1 MIQLYP
7 KGQATFTNNGID
19 LHPAEAEVTWQ
30 DGGRYDFTM
39 SIPKE
44 AAEGI
49 TFDYGQ
55 ILKVTVP
62 TEHVG
67 AISLGTVSYYE
78 TTAETPLYSQ
88 IPKNVA
94 VSYNNWEALRSY
106 MAGDKVT
113 YDKKNWRCVTGHGG
127 LSVPPPNGGL
137 WTQIAGSR
145 MDGGKIIATIPA
157 GTSIMKVRDFN
168 ATYMEAATLTGLQG
182 YLKTADAEATGES
195 ESRTIPAFTITEQ
208 LFTIN
213 TIDKETSAHMIRIE
227 AEHISYQLGRTILDE
242 CNVVGVNPAT
252 ALRFIAGA
260 MQEEYAGGLYTNI
273 TDGEIEADWSWKNA
287 QSAILDPQSGLL
299 QFVAG
304 RAIRDNLDVY
314 IIPNAEGDPTYEVR
328 YGVNM
333 KSVKWTGD
341 VSGIVTRIYPIA
353 QREDGTRFTL
363 PEKYIDSVL
372 PVPYDRP
379 EVLDTKLKIG
389 QKVTNSDGTEV
400 ELTEDEVITRM
411 RQAAQDRFS
420 IDKCDQAEVTLEL
433 DWIHMPDTEE
443 YRQYISLQ
451 NAAPADWVT
460 VTGGPMGIETVIQ
473 MTGYAWDPILCRY
486 RKTTFGDKK
495 QKATISGFN
504 IKTGAVSG
512 RALAAGS
519 VGSENIQA
527 GAITAR
533 EIEAN
538 SITAEQ
544 IASKIITAELIAA
557 AAITADEIAAQ
568 AITTEKLRAGAVT
581 ADKIGAHEITTEK
594 LAAGAVTA
602 ATIAAHAITSE
613 KIEAGAIDA
622 NKIAAGAITASKI
635 DTNDLAA
642 INATLGTAAIAN
654 AQIATADINFAHIKD
669 LNAQSAFFGQ
679 TIFDEAVGG
688 KLYVPR
694 LAVGYAQ
701 MIGATIGDLVI
712 QASNGNFYGIDV
724 DMNGNVTATQRTVS
738 AGEITAGHTT
748 DGRTLV
754 LGTDILATD
763 LNTQNIYA
771 SHALMNEITAA
782 IINVDELWARQAFIN
797 KLMVQDLSSNTYIQA
812 TIGDWEQ
819 GSTITQEIDSIRSRI
834 TDLGY
839 GTVYFQPDEPSHS
852 ELIPGDIWIQST
864 PGGSWNTVKTDY
876 ATWQTI
882 KDGVGTWQTVGGIPK
897 MFIWDGRFWQE
908 MYDALLPTTLQ
919 TEIEQLSTA
928 INLRAT
934 KEEVSILSGEVTE
947 FQAELSI
954 QAQEIESAVSA
965 VNLKAAIYVMPVDP
979 RSAYVVSVGDIW
991 IRTDDTESWTSV
1003 STKNATWN
1011 EVKTKYDAWQRLI
1024 GSVTYVWD
1032 GSKWVETS
1040 DRATEIHQ
1048 RTLINQTI
1056 NQVSILAEA
1065 SAELNGEII
1074 QTRAELQVTNSAILA
1089 EVERATT
1096 AEGGKLDKTSQY
1108 QTAEQIV
1115 TTATSY
1121 VNGIL
1126 SSKSAIEQTATG
1138 ITAYVEE
1145 YTGDNFYSI
1154 KSGIAIKAAGIEISG
1169 AKYIKIKSGGQF
1181 LVDSGNF
1188 SIDTSGNVTINGTI
1202 NAAANSVIGGW
1213 TLGSTDL
1220 HAGTGS
1226 SYVSMN
1232 SSGTYAIWAGNE
1244 TAASAPFRVNKNG
1257 EVTLT
1262 KLKYLNANGTETNF
1276 NPRTGLWKL
1285 DYHTVKSHT
1294 DTSLTLSNGDVINF
1308 IRASSLGVGS
1318 GAGRVFVLNAGTEV
1332 PNTSRAVV
1340 VGIDTEVNKTYSGG
1354 YTRFNAKAF
1363 FSAAG
1368 GATIVSSA
1376 CVIEDKAGSGLA
1388 YDAGY
1393 TDGWGAAVGKVG
1405 SFSVTAGSGVVSIG
1419 VPSSTVGSSTTKSGT
1434 ITLAQTEW
1442 SNGSKNVTASFAGS
1456 EARTTTVSIVDSDVS
1471 GWSSAYVQNGQMSVS
1486 CFVGGKAVTS
1496 GAIDDPGYSYGYT
1509 DGWGAAVGKV
1519 GSFSVTAGSG
1529 VVSID
1534 VPSSTVGSK
1543 TTKSGTITLEQAEWS
1558 NGSKNVTA
1566 KFAGSEARTTTV
1578 SVGDSSDWSAAYVQ
1592 NGEMSVSCK
1601 VAGKT
1606 FNSGAIEDPGYDYG
1620 KTDGMA
1626 EYYNSELWEPASA
1639 QNHWTIKIPNATNTA
1654 AIEWEN
1660 SGVSDAYDAGAQAGY
1675 SGGYDAGYNKA
1686 IADAGAPGGGVVYS
1700 GGTYYQNLYVIGQ
1713 SGPELVGAG
1722 VVAPSVHVLIPR

>member
-7 KGQATFTNNGID
+7 KGQATFNINGID

-30 DGGRYDFTM
+30 DAGRYDFNM

-44 AAEGI
+44 ACEGI

-62 TEHVG
+62 TERVG

-78 TTAETPLYSQ
+78 TNQETPLYSQ
-88 IPKNVA
+88 IPKSVA
-94 VSYNNWEALRSY
+94 VSYNNWQALRSY

-127 LSVPPPNGGL
+127 LSVPPPNDGL

-145 MDGGKIIATIPA
+145 MDGGKIITTLPA
-157 GTSIMKVRDFN
+157 GTSVMKVRDFN

-182 YLKTADAEATGES
+182 YIKTADADATGES
-195 ESRTIPAFTITEQ
+195 ESRTVPAFTITEQ

-213 TIDKETSAHMIRIE
+213 TIDKETNAHMIRIE

-273 TDGEIEADWSWKNA
+273 TEGEIEADWSWKNA

-314 IIPNAEGDPTYEVR
+314 IIPNVEGDPTYEVR

-341 VSGIVTRIYPIA
+341 AAGIVTRIYPIA

-372 PVPYDRP
+372 PAPYIRP

-400 ELTEDEVITRM
+400 ELTEDEVLARM
-411 RQAAQDRFS
+411 RDAAQNRFS
-420 IDKCDQAEVTLEL
+420 VDKCDQAEVTLEL
-433 DWIHMPDTEE
+433 DWMHMPDTEE
-443 YRQYISLQ
+443 YRQYITLQ
-451 NAAPADWVT
+451 NAAPAEWVR

-473 MTGYAWDPILCRY
+473 MTGYAWDPILERY
-486 RKTTFGDKK
+486 KKTTFGDKK

-512 RALAAGS
+512 RALAAGA

-527 GAITAR
+527 GSITAR
-533 EIEAN
+533 EIEAG

-544 IASKIITAELIAA
+544 IASKIITAELIQSE
-557 AAITADEIAAQ
+557 AITADEIAAQ

-602 ATIAAHAITSE
+602 ATIAAYAITSE

-622 NKIAAGAITASKI
+622 GKIAAGAIDASKI
-635 DTNDLAA
+635 S
-642 INATLGTAAIAN
+642 ATFFEASNVRAGVATIAS
-654 AQIATADINFAHIKD
+654 AEIESADIDYAQIKD
-669 LNAQSAFFGQ
+669 LHAGSAYLDQ
-679 TIFDEAVGG
+679 AIFQEAIGG

-712 QASNGNFYGIDV
+712 QASNGNYYGIDV
-724 DMNGNVTATQRTVS
+724 DMNGNVTATQRTVT
-738 AGEITAGHTT
+738 AGEIAAGHTT

-782 IINVDELWARQAFIN
+782 IINVDQLWAREAFVN

-812 TIGDWEQ
+812 TIGDWDQ
-819 GSTITQEIDSIRSRI
+819 GSTITQEIDSIRTRI
-834 TDLGY
+834 TELGY
-839 GTVYFQPDEPSHS
+839 GTVYFQADEPSHA

-864 PGGSWNTVKTDY
+864 PGSSWNAVMSDY
-876 ATWQTI
+876 STWHTI
-882 KDGVGTWQTVGGIPK
+882 KDTVVTWQTVAGIPK
-897 MFIWDGRFWQE
+897 MYTWDGRHWQE

-934 KEEVSILSGEVTE
+934 KEEVNILTGEVTE
-947 FQAELSI
+947 FRAELSI
-954 QAQEIESAVSA
+954 QAEEIQSAVSA
-965 VNLKAAIYVMPVDP
+965 VNLKAASYVMPVDP
-979 RSAYVVSVGDIW
+979 RSAYIVSPGDIW
-991 IRTDDTESWTSV
+991 IRTDDTETWTSV
-1003 STKNATWN
+1003 SEKNATWT
-1011 EVKTKYDAWQRLI
+1011 EVKTKYDAWMRLI

-1032 GSKWVETS
+1032 GEKWVETS

-1048 RTLINQTI
+1048 RTLIDQTI

-1065 SAELNGEII
+1065 SAELGGEII

-1096 AEGGKLDKTSQY
+1096 AEGGKISKTSSY
-1108 QTAEQIV
+1108 QTADDIV
-1115 TTATSY
+1115 TAAETY
-1121 VNGIL
+1121 VQGIL
-1126 SSKSAIEQTATG
+1126 QSKSQIEQTATG

-1188 SIDTSGNVTINGTI
+1188 SIDTSGNVSITGTI
-1202 NAAANSVIGGW
+1202 NAAAGSVIGGW
-1213 TLGSTDL
+1213 TLGSSDL

-1226 SYVSMN
+1226 NYVALSA
-1232 SSGTYAIWAGNE
+1232 SGTYAMWAGATN
-1244 TAASAPFRVNKNG
+1244 ADNAPFRVKRTG

-1262 KLKYLNANGTETNF
+1262 KLKYLNANGTETDF

-1285 DYHTVKSHT
+1285 DYHTVRSHT
-1294 DTSLTLSNGDVINF
+1294 DTSITLSNGDVINF
-1308 IRASSLGVGS
+1308 IKASSLGVGS
-1318 GAGRVFVLNAGTEV
+1318 GAGRVFVLNAGSEV
-1332 PNTSRAVV
+1332 SGTSRAVV
-1340 VGIDTEVNKTYSGG
+1340 VGIDTEVDKTYSGG

-1363 FSAAG
+1363 FSAVG

-1376 CVIEDKAGSGLA
+1376 CLIEDKAGSGLA
-1388 YDAGY
+1388 YDA
-1393 TDGWGAAVGKVG
+1393 
-1405 SFSVTAGSGVVSIG
+1405 
-1419 VPSSTVGSSTTKSGT
+1419 
-1434 ITLAQTEW
+1434 
-1442 SNGSKNVTASFAGS
+1442 
-1456 EARTTTVSIVDSDVS
+1456 
-1471 GWSSAYVQNGQMSVS
+1471 
-1486 CFVGGKAVTS
+1486 
-1496 GAIDDPGYSYGYT
+1496 GYT

-1543 TTKSGTITLEQAEWS
+1543 TTKSGTITLEQTGWS

-1578 SVGDSSDWSAAYVQ
+1578 SVGDASGWSATYVQ
-1592 NGEMSVSCK
+1592 NGQMSVSCF
-1601 VAGKT
+1601 VAGKA
-1606 FNSGAIEDPGYDYG
+1606 FSSSAITDPGYSYG
-1620 KTDGMA
+1620 KADGYS
-1626 EYYNSELWEPASA
+1626 EYYNSEFWEPATA
-1639 QNHWTIKIPNATNTA
+1639 QNNWTIKIPNATNTA
-1654 AIEWEN
+1654 AVEWEN

-1722 VVAPSVHVLIPR
+1722 VVAPDIHILTPR

>member
-7 KGQATFTNNGID
+7 KGQATFTSNGID

-30 DGGRYDFTM
+30 DAGRYDFAM

-44 AAEGI
+44 ACEGI

-78 TTAETPLYSQ
+78 TTGETPLYSQ
-88 IPKNVA
+88 IPKSVA

-145 MDGGKIIATIPA
+145 MDGGKIIATLPA

-182 YLKTADAEATGES
+182 YLKNADAEATGES

-213 TIDKETSAHMIRIE
+213 TIDKETNAHMIRIE

-314 IIPNAEGDPTYEVR
+314 IIPNASGDPTYEVR

-341 VSGIVTRIYPIA
+341 VTGIVTRIYPIA

-372 PVPYDRP
+372 PVPYIRP

-400 ELTEDEVITRM
+400 ALTEDEVLTRM
-411 RQAAQDRFS
+411 RQAAQNRFS
-420 IDKCDQAEVTLEL
+420 VDKCDQAEVTLEL

-512 RALAAGS
+512 RALAAGA

-538 SITAEQ
+538 SITADQ
-544 IASKIITAELIAA
+544 IASKIITAELIQAG
-557 AAITADEIAAQ
+557 AITADEIAAQ
-568 AITTEKLRAGAVT
+568 AISTEKLRAGAVT

-602 ATIAAHAITSE
+602 ATIAAYAITSE

-622 NKIAAGAITASKI
+622 GKIAAGAIDASKI
-635 DTNDLAA
+635 STTFFQAENVRAGVA
-642 INATLGTAAIAN
+642 SIASATIED
-654 AQIATADINFAHIKD
+654 ADISYLKVKEM
-669 LNAQSAFFGQ
+669 NAQSAYFGQ
-679 TIFDEAVGG
+679 AVIQAGLAN

-724 DMNGNVTATQRTVS
+724 DLAGNVVATQRTVTQ
-738 AGEITAGHTT
+738 AEIASGHTT
-748 DGRTLV
+748 DGRQLV
-754 LGTDILATD
+754 LGTDILAEE
-763 LNTQNIYA
+763 LNTNNLTA
-771 SHALMNEITAA
+771 SHALMYSISAN
-782 IINVDELWARQAFIN
+782 IIDVDQLWAREAFIN

-812 TIGDWEQ
+812 TIGDWDE

-839 GTVYFQPDEPSHS
+839 GTVYFQPNEPSHS

-882 KDGVGTWQTVGGIPK
+882 RDGVGTWQTVGGIPK
-897 MFIWDGRFWQE
+897 MFTWDGRFWQE
-908 MYDALLPTTLQ
+908 MYDAMLPTTLQ

-965 VNLKAAIYVMPVDP
+965 VNLKAASYVMAVDP

-991 IRTDDTESWTSV
+991 IRTDDTENWTSV

-1011 EVKTKYDAWQRLI
+1011 EVKTKYDAWMRLI

-1032 GSKWVETS
+1032 GEKWVETS

-1048 RTLINQTI
+1048 RTLIDQTI

-1096 AEGGKLDKTSQY
+1096 AEGGKISKTSQY
-1108 QTAEQIV
+1108 QSADDIV
-1115 TTATSY
+1115 TAAETY
-1121 VNGIL
+1121 VQGIL
-1126 SSKSAIEQTATG
+1126 TSKSQIEQTATG

-1188 SIDTSGNVTINGTI
+1188 SIDTSGNVTITGTI

-1213 TLGSTDL
+1213 TLGNTNL

-1226 SYVSMN
+1226 NYVALS

-1244 TAASAPFRVNKNG
+1244 TAANAPFRVNKNG

-1285 DYHTVKSHT
+1285 DYHTVRSHT

-1332 PNTSRAVV
+1332 TGTSRAVV
-1340 VGIDTEVNKTYSGG
+1340 VGIDTEVDKTYSGG
-1354 YTRFNAKAF
+1354 YTRFNAKAY
-1363 FSAAG
+1363 FSATG
-1368 GATIVSSA
+1368 VSTTIVSSA
-1376 CVIEDKAGSGLA
+1376 CQIEDKAGSGLA

-1393 TDGWGAAVGKVG
+1393 TDGWGAAVGEVG
-1405 SFSVTAGSGVVSIG
+1405 SFSVTAGSGVVSIS

-1434 ITLAQTEW
+1434 ITLEQT
-1442 SNGSKNVTASFAGS
+1442 G
-1456 EARTTTVSIVDSDVS
+1456 
-1471 GWSSAYVQNGQMSVS
+1471 
-1486 CFVGGKAVTS
+1486 
-1496 GAIDDPGYSYGYT
+1496 
-1509 DGWGAAVGKV
+1509 
-1519 GSFSVTAGSG
+1519 
-1529 VVSID
+1529 
-1534 VPSSTVGSK
+1534 
-1543 TTKSGTITLEQAEWS
+1543 WS

-1606 FNSGAIEDPGYDYG
+1606 FNSGAMEDPGYAYGNTDGWGAAVGKVGSFSVTAGSGVVSIDVPSSTVGSKTTKSGTITLEQTGWSNGSKNVTAKFAGSEARTTTVSVGDSSDWSAAYVQNGEMSVSCKVAGKTFNSGAMEDPGYAYG

-1626 EYYNSELWEPASA
+1626 EYYNSSFWEPATA
-1639 QNHWTIKIPNATNTA
+1639 QNHWTIKVPNATNTA
-1654 AIEWEN
+1654 AVEWEN

-1700 GGTYYQNLYVIGQ
+1700 GGTYYQNLYVMGQ